1 MKTVSFQIP
10 SEDTMK
16 YDYTGSTGEV
26 PFQMTPPLLQPRR
39 LWTPRRGTAAT
50 VTATAPVKNCPAQ
63 MPLHAFTIRG
73 GFVNMADGERHL
85 VIAGSMFKHRE
96 G

>member
-1 MKTVSFQIP
+1 
-10 SEDTMK
+10 MK
-16 YDYTGSTGEV
+16 YDYTGSTGDAT
-26 PFQMTPPLLQPRR
+26 FQMTPPLLQPRR
-39 LWTPRRGTAAT
+39 LWTPRRHADAVSRAA
-50 VTATAPVKNCPAQ
+50 APVKRRSGA
-63 MPLHAFTIRG
+63 MPLNAFTIRG

>member
-1 MKTVSFQIP
+1 
-10 SEDTMK
+10 MK
-16 YDYTGSTGEV
+16 YDYTGSTGEST
-26 PFQMTPPLLQPRR
+26 FQMTPPLLQPRR
-39 LWTPRRGTAAT
+39 LWTPRRPAGSGCRP
-50 VTATAPVKNCPAQ
+50 TATPAKKRSSRI
-63 MPLHAFTIRG
+63 PLHAFTIRG